1 MPAEFRVDSEEEIV
15 YGTLRG
21 EVTAEEIIAGL
32 EGVFDSG
39 DYRPHFN
46 GISDLRDI
54 NWESEQGDLRKI
66 VQFIIRNKSRIGRHR
81 SAIVVSEERSFGMS
95 RMFEVFSEQTPL
107 KVRVFRDYDKAL
119 EWVKAGGGEKE

>member
-1 MPAEFRVDSEEEIV
+1 MSVEFRVDREDEIV
-15 YGTLRG
+15 YGVLKG
-21 EVTAEEIIAGL
+21 QVTAEEIIEDL
-32 EGVFDSG
+32 ERTISDE

-66 VQFIIRNKSRIGRHR
+66 VQFILRNRGRIGRHR
-81 SAIVVSEERSFGMS
+81 SAIVVSGERSFGMS

-107 KVRVFRDYDKAL
+107 KVRVFRDYTKAL
-119 EWVKAGGGEKE
+119 EWVKTGDGEEE